1 MKTEKRITLSITLF
15 LLILISFKKKEENK
29 AKMMKRN
36 KKHHKK
42 EEENTNEKNEKEKY
56 EQNDNTRK
64 SFDNESSMHYK
75 DYESQISHFKKKRE
89 SFFQKINILQK
100 YKNYKIKKAASAIQT
115 EPGETSP
122 SDGGGY
128 GRGYGRFDDDKCGG
142 RKESNR
148 ASRKSYSI
156 KDEFNNLK
164 HKAQA
169 LKKSISFSRKGHMGI
184 LTSKDINSSSE
195 IVLRTDNANSF
206 SNDAQSL
213 KKDFKIR
220 NNKMIYDE
228 KDMSSHVS
236 IFSKDVNSS
245 NVDVVEKNY
254 MFRQHSD
261 VEMWEGDKPCKEI
274 TQLSENDP
282 SNTNN
287 ILNSNRNVVDFN
299 EYSYNIKREE
309 DNYFANSEDPQNY
322 ANDEDVKDAIRNHK
336 HSSTNGKS
344 GGTPKKKVN
353 EVLPVQNGD
362 ETMTGTLHNISH
374 NVKNVGN
381 NVVYKG
387 KENTLIGRVKLNRK
401 ESEDE
406 VEGEEQEK
414 ELTRKECT
422 PGYYGQY
429 DKEEGTCHKYEQA
442 QRGPCGYPHYV
453 GDETLLEDMRNNQ
466 ESIAQKEI
474 ILKLMYNDKG
484 IYFNKDENIVEYIP
498 SEEKKYPSRFSSEE
512 KGEFAWCTKSGED
525 TTLSK
530 LENVSSKG
538 SATFSKHVSDIAGNT
553 MENKPSPIIQHSG
566 EGSEKMR
573 KTPLSSGVN
582 SNYYKHADIPC
593 FQHSAD
599 RTRFVRKSTNGE
611 DNIGFHSATQTR
623 NRCGSGDQNEIREGD
638 SGSVGEEKSSI
649 ISRYLINPLYSL
661 FASTKEEVDYFTTS
675 YEETK
680 NAQHAAAYGALYSES
695 TKNYLSELHKVDK
708 NVYDV
713 YGVPN
718 IRSIL
723 QIRSGRKWRGEAGEN
738 FPFDKNVCK
747 NNPPILHRKGED
759 AQQNYTSSP
768 NENMTSTIGMGK
780 QYFNA
785 KCSKNFVFRE
795 NAPVGLSK
803 EGETAMGNQCAYLKR
818 NIPCNN
824 INNSCFNDIY
834 FNSPMV
840 KRGVVM
846 SDNFERRNE
855 NNPSSTCD
863 LSFHD
868 MTKRKVPNLVDK
880 NAITNKHIPNDC
892 FKNSMNTKCYT
903 FSRNNTV
910 TNNSGKV
917 HIYTENNRRE
927 NLRKSCTFHGSCF
940 NKNRM
945 DTTTREKTLHM
956 CENVLNSCNSIHGY
970 AINSHMDRNSK
981 AYNGVQ
987 GVVKSGDHFNY
998 LQKRNILANNY
1009 SMHNM
1014 QNKFRED
1021 NDFREYI
1028 NQGKGNFEQNGN
1040 THMHGYNKFLNGA
1053 NGRYYEY
1060 IPRRAYLQNSRL
1072 ESNETSVKC
1081 YPFHCTRYEKDKLN
1095 EKNYSHKKKQE
1106 YIRNNFRIALNE
1118 LKNEN
1123 LKKMKGY
1130 SLTPRTHVNIQ
1141 KSEENAQRGNDK
1153 LVYRSEEN
1161 TVVRTKSENQMRGAI
1176 SNSKSLDVYSQCY
1189 VTDVYKRN
1197 TNHAENHHPREEG
1210 NYNHAYASVT
1220 QSERLSPLVETF
1232 SNKLAEDSEIL
1243 FKSHLN
1249 HKHLG
1254 GGDKN
1259 EDFYLVEESETS
1271 QFISNQSEEQSDT
1284 DRCTS
1289 PTIRHYIVSN
1299 VENCHVETGDKEAT
1313 FADDSVVGSND
1324 IDNSSNFD
1332 HLTSSTREKGEPL
1345 WVASSS
1351 GAEKR
1356 ICREGDMYTSDEYFS
1371 KDGERCTDIM
1381 IGVEKENVN
1390 CLLFD
1395 DIPSQ
1400 FWSDQEKS
1408 DGRDPQFREEMFKK
1422 GNYYD
1427 ISNGQ
1432 IVIGKGSNG
1441 YCAGDDNVGDSLIS
1455 SKLRGG
1461 NSNVRK
1467 NDVTAGKRRTKGTIL
1482 CADKEKNNHITKG
1495 KSAKSMGRN
1504 YSAGMNHNGVEKR
1517 EKMCVL
1523 RKGGTVSAQSG
1534 MKKKKK
1540 IFQKWVPQKG
1550 AHQKR
1555 DLQKGKPLERRKE
1568 NALRTY
1574 SVASVNKIKS
1584 ICSNINDKSCKGES
1598 LKRVNVIKRVEQ
1610 SVEVNYTFDED
1621 IINYKKESITHS
1633 NNSVRILNKTKEN
1646 EKNAK
1651 GKTNKRNGLKK
1662 GRMNYST
1669 SVQSEVCSFEEFAK
1683 ASVTMEGGTFE
1694 GNISNMSIKRTD
1706 CEIATP
1712 DGKRTHRIP
1721 NHTKSER
1728 AKGSAKRTE
1737 RMKGKKGENEEREIN
1752 QARRNSMGKER
1763 KRMNQTAF
1771 CTTERNASTETPPKL
1786 SKGKKKKKK
1795 KGMIRNGM
1803 TSDKGENKQYIE
1815 IRNKS
1820 VDDHMGRISNNPF
1833 RFSIVK
1839 RSLPISKEEI
1849 DCSMENMQRS
1859 NNNPKLTTNE
1869 TEECNELKNFSGVT
1883 NLLNEKEQ
1891 MGYMKI
1897 NHTGHISRYPFYEEF
1912 KRIHDIVRNRNNSS
1926 FLNQITLDNLISI
1939 EKKFINDNIYINK
1952 HAITS
1957 HMKRKRMDDKINGND
1972 CIVYDNNFSIIY
1984 LDHDMIYLKKNFLKT
1999 VLNVLLHDRFSFYE
2013 IKITIMLL
2021 CFFISLEDKKTV
2033 PSSLF
2038 PLSLI
2043 NSLICKFRLKIKKQ
2057 KLGMAEQSDDDF
2069 YSSPSVTM
2077 TDMDDGADNAPKKA
2091 PFHYLF
2097 ICDGENYLCIND
2109 NSRIGG
2115 THKAKVE
2122 INNMMGYYHYIN
2134 LNRLTHY
2141 LERANCNT

>member
-1 MKTEKRITLSITLF
+1 MCLCSHRSKLRTGKEQPYDPYDLLTINKRCEMLKC
-15 LLILISFKKKEENK
+15 KKKKKKKKRRFKEENK
-29 AKMMKRN
+29 AKRMKRN

-42 EEENTNEKNEKEKY
+42 EEENTNEKNEKEKC

-64 SFDNESSMHYK
+64 SFDSESSMHYK

-122 SDGGGY
+122 SDGGRYGRGY
-128 GRGYGRFDDDKCGG
+128 GRGYGRFDDAKCGG
-142 RKESNR
+142 RKESSR

-156 KDEFNNLK
+156 KEEFKNLK

-169 LKKSISFSRKGHMGI
+169 LKKSISFSKKKKKKGHMGI

-195 IVLRTDNANSF
+195 IVPRTDNANSF

-220 NNKMIYDE
+220 NNKMIHGE
-228 KDMSSHVS
+228 KDMSSHIS
-236 IFSKDVNSS
+236 IFSKDINSS

-261 VEMWEGDKPCKEI
+261 VEMWEGDKLCKEI

-287 ILNSNRNVVDFN
+287 MLNSNINVVDFN

-322 ANDEDVKDAIRNHK
+322 ANHEDVKDVKDVKRNHK
-336 HSSTNGKS
+336 HSCTNGIS

-362 ETMTGTLHNISH
+362 ETMTGSLHNIIH
-374 NVKNVGN
+374 NVKDGRN

-387 KENTLIGRVKLNRK
+387 KENTLNGRVELNRK
-401 ESEDE
+401 ESENE

-414 ELTRKECT
+414 KLTRKECT

-429 DKEEGTCHKYEQA
+429 DKEEGTCHQYEQA
-442 QRGPCGYPHYV
+442 QRGPHGYPHNL
-453 GDETLLEDMRNNQ
+453 GDETSLKDMRNNQ

-484 IYFNKDENIVEYIP
+484 IYFNKDENIVGYIP
-498 SEEKKYPSRFSSEE
+498 SEEKKYPSRFSNEE
-512 KGEFAWCTKSGED
+512 KGEFVWCTKSGED

-530 LENVSSKG
+530 LANVSNKG
-538 SATFSKHVSDIAGNT
+538 NATFSKHVNDIAGNT
-553 MENKPSPIIQHSG
+553 MENKPPPIMQHRA

-582 SNYYKHADIPC
+582 SNYYKHADIPYV
-593 FQHSAD
+593 QHSAD

-611 DNIGFHSATQTR
+611 DNSGLHCAKQARSI
-623 NRCGSGDQNEIREGD
+623 CGNGGQSETREGGA
-638 SGSVGEEKSSI
+638 GSVGEDKSSI

-661 FASTKEEVDYFTTS
+661 FASTKGEMDYFNTS
-675 YEETK
+675 HEGTK
-680 NAQHAAAYGALYSES
+680 NAQHAAAYGALYCES

-723 QIRSGRKWRGEAGEN
+723 QSRYDRKWRGEVGEN

-747 NNPPILHRKGED
+747 NNPPILHGKGED
-759 AQQNYTSSP
+759 AQQNYPSSP
-768 NENMTSTIGMGK
+768 NENRTSTIGMGK

-785 KCSKNFVFRE
+785 GCSNNFVFRE

-803 EGETAMGNQCAYLKR
+803 EGKTATGNHGAYLKR
-818 NIPCNN
+818 SIPYNN
-824 INNSCFNDIY
+824 INNFYFNDIY
-834 FNSPMV
+834 FRSPMV
-840 KRGVVM
+840 KRGVIM
-846 SDNFERRNE
+846 SNNFERRNE
-855 NNPSSTCD
+855 NNPSTTCD
-863 LSFHD
+863 LSCYD
-868 MTKRKVPNLVDK
+868 MTKRKVPNLVDE
-880 NAITNKHIPNDC
+880 NAITNKHVPDDC
-892 FKNSMNTKCYT
+892 FKNSMNSKCYA

-910 TNNSGKV
+910 TNNSGKA
-917 HIYTENNRRE
+917 HIYTEHNRRE
-927 NLRKSCTFHGSCF
+927 NLRKSYTFHGPCL
-940 NKNRM
+940 NKNSI

-956 CENVLNSCNSIHGY
+956 YENVLNSCNSIHGY
-970 AINSHMDRNSK
+970 AINSHMYRNSK
-981 AYNGVQ
+981 AYSGAQ

-998 LQKRNILANNY
+998 RQKGNILTNNY
-1009 SMHNM
+1009 SMHNIP
-1014 QNKFRED
+1014 NKFRED

-1028 NQGKGNFEQNGN
+1028 NHGKSNFEQNGN
-1040 THMHGYNKFLNGA
+1040 THMHGFNKFLNGA
-1053 NGRYYEY
+1053 NGRYYEC

-1081 YPFHCTRYEKDKLN
+1081 YPFHCMGYEKDKLN
-1095 EKNYSHKKKQE
+1095 DKNYSHKKKQE
-1106 YIRNNFRIALNE
+1106 YIKNNFRVALNRF
-1118 LKNEN
+1118 KNEN
-1123 LKKMKGY
+1123 FKKMKSY
-1130 SLTPRTHVNIQ
+1130 SLTPRSHVNLQ
-1141 KSEENAQRGNDK
+1141 KSEENVQSGNDK
-1153 LVYRSEEN
+1153 LVYRCDKN
-1161 TVVRTKSENQMRGAI
+1161 TVARSKSESQMRDSI
-1176 SNSKSLDVYSQCY
+1176 PNSKSLDVYSQFY
-1189 VTDVYKRN
+1189 VTDAYKRN
-1197 TNHAENHHPREEG
+1197 NNHAENSHPREEG
-1210 NYNHAYASVT
+1210 DYNHAYASVT
-1220 QSERLSPLVETF
+1220 QSERLSSSVEIF
-1232 SNKLAEDSEIL
+1232 SNKLAEESEIL

-1249 HKHLG
+1249 HQQLG
-1254 GGDKN
+1254 EGDKN
-1259 EDFYLVEESETS
+1259 EDFYLVEEREAS
-1271 QFISNQSEEQSDT
+1271 QLISNQSEEQSDT

-1299 VENCHVETGDKEAT
+1299 VENCHVETGDKEGT
-1313 FADDSVVGSND
+1313 LEDDSVVDSND

-1356 ICREGDMYTSDEYFS
+1356 ICREGDMCTSDEYYS
-1371 KDGERCTDIM
+1371 KDGEICSDIM

-1395 DIPSQ
+1395 DMPSQ
-1400 FWSDQEKS
+1400 FLSDQEKS
-1408 DGRDPQFREEMFKK
+1408 DRGDPQFREEMFKK

-1441 YCAGDDNVGDSLIS
+1441 YCASDDHVGDSLIS

-1461 NSNVRK
+1461 NSNIRK
-1467 NDVTAGKRRTKGTIL
+1467 NDVTDGKRRTKGTIL
-1482 CADKEKNNHITKG
+1482 YADKEKNNHIVKG
-1495 KSAKSMGRN
+1495 KSAKPMGRN
-1504 YSAGMNHNGVEKR
+1504 YSAGMNHNAVEKR
-1517 EKMCVL
+1517 EKRCVL
-1523 RKGGTVSAQSG
+1523 RKGGTVSAQSVL
-1534 MKKKKK
+1534 KKKKK

-1550 AHQKR
+1550 AHQKG
-1555 DLQKGKPLERRKE
+1555 DLQKGKPIERRKE

-1574 SVASVNKIKS
+1574 SIASVNKIKS

-1633 NNSVRILNKTKEN
+1633 NNSIRILNKKKGD
-1646 EKNAK
+1646 EKSAK
-1651 GKTNKRNGLKK
+1651 GKTNKRKGFKK
-1662 GRMNYST
+1662 RRMNCST

-1683 ASVTMEGGTFE
+1683 ASVTREGGTFE
-1694 GNISNMSIKRTD
+1694 GNFSNISIKRTD

-1712 DGKRTHRIP
+1712 DGKKTHRIP
-1721 NHTKSER
+1721 NHTRSER

-1737 RMKGKKGENEEREIN
+1737 RMKGKKGENEEREIK
-1752 QARRNSMGKER
+1752 QARRNSTGKER
-1763 KRMNQTAF
+1763 KRTNQTAF

-1795 KGMIRNGM
+1795 K
-1803 TSDKGENKQYIE
+1803 KK
-1815 IRNKS
+1815 
-1820 VDDHMGRISNNPF
+1820 
-1833 RFSIVK
+1833 
-1839 RSLPISKEEI
+1839 KE
-1849 DCSMENMQRS
+1849 
-1859 NNNPKLTTNE
+1859 
-1869 TEECNELKNFSGVT
+1869 
-1883 NLLNEKEQ
+1883 
-1891 MGYMKI
+1891 
-1897 NHTGHISRYPFYEEF
+1897 
-1912 KRIHDIVRNRNNSS
+1912 
-1926 FLNQITLDNLISI
+1926 
-1939 EKKFINDNIYINK
+1939 
-1952 HAITS
+1952 
-1957 HMKRKRMDDKINGND
+1957 
-1972 CIVYDNNFSIIY
+1972 
-1984 LDHDMIYLKKNFLKT
+1984 
-1999 VLNVLLHDRFSFYE
+1999 
-2013 IKITIMLL
+2013 
-2021 CFFISLEDKKTV
+2021 
-2033 PSSLF
+2033 
-2038 PLSLI
+2038 
-2043 NSLICKFRLKIKKQ
+2043 
-2057 KLGMAEQSDDDF
+2057 
-2069 YSSPSVTM
+2069 
-2077 TDMDDGADNAPKKA
+2077 
-2091 PFHYLF
+2091 
-2097 ICDGENYLCIND
+2097 
-2109 NSRIGG
+2109 
-2115 THKAKVE
+2115 
-2122 INNMMGYYHYIN
+2122 
-2134 LNRLTHY
+2134 
-2141 LERANCNT
+2141 